1 MAADATHGTGG
12 VWPGTWR
19 AATAYLLVGSLA
31 GVNAAIGGYPVFGA
45 QALRYTL
52 ASAVLAAAC
61 LVQRRRGLL
70 PRLTGRLTGREIA
83 LLTVQA
89 TFGVTGFN
97 FCAAEAVR
105 HTGAATVGTVIAAVP
120 VVLAI
125 AGPLAA
131 RRRPAKRVILAAA
144 LVTAGAAVVTGLG
157 GTNLTGLLLAFGAL
171 AAEICF
177 TLVAVP
183 LLPRFGPLRLSA
195 YVSGLAVPVLFAF
208 SFATGGRGA
217 LPVPTAGEAAA
228 ICYLAV
234 AVGAGGFYF
243 LYSALSRLGADRVG
257 LYAGLVPFGAMGAAL
272 VLGAGTVGPADIAG
286 AILVAAG
293 VAAGAGARP
302 SQRRAAPP
310 GRRSEERATREG
322 SALRARRRREA
333 SRERATR
340 EGSASKRAGGER
352 QITRRRRSSAGRG
365 RGHRGLSIHR
375 ADGGTARRD
384 AAA

>member
-1 MAADATHGTGG
+1 MEADATHGTAAELAAAGPAAIG
-12 VWPGTWR
+12 PATAGTQAAGIPAAGPAGPGPAAGRPGIWPGTWR

-31 GVNAAIGGYPVFGA
+31 GVNAAIPGYPVFGA
-45 QALRYTL
+45 QALRYSL

-61 LVQRRRGLL
+61 VLQRRRGLL
-70 PRLTGRLTGREIA
+70 PRLTGRLSRREIT
-83 LLTVQA
+83 LLAVQA

-120 VVLAI
+120 VVLAV

-131 RRRPAKRVILAAA
+131 GRRPTRRVILAAA

-195 YVSGLAVPVLFAF
+195 YVSALSVPVLYAF

-217 LPVPTAGEAAA
+217 LPVPTPGEAAA
-228 ICYLAV
+228 ICYLAI

-243 LYSALSRLGADRVG
+243 LYSALPRLGADRVG
-257 LYAGLVPFGAMGAAL
+257 LYAGLVPFGAMAAAAI
-272 VLGAGTVGPADIAG
+272 LGAGTIAPADIAG
-286 AILVAAG
+286 AIRVAAG
-293 VAAGAGARP
+293 VAAGA
-302 SQRRAAPP
+302 SAAATHSPTDGR
-310 GRRSEERATREG
+310 GRRDS
-322 SALRARRRREA
+322 
-333 SRERATR
+333 
-340 EGSASKRAGGER
+340 GGER
-352 QITRRRRSSAGRG
+352 
-365 RGHRGLSIHR
+365 
-375 ADGGTARRD
+375 
-384 AAA
+384 

>member
-1 MAADATHGTGG
+1 MEADATHGTAAELAAAGPAAIG
-12 VWPGTWR
+12 PATAGTQAAGIPAAGIPAAGPAGPGPAAGRPGIWPGTWR

-31 GVNAAIGGYPVFGA
+31 GVNAAIPGYPVFGA
-45 QALRYTL
+45 QALRYSL

-61 LVQRRRGLL
+61 VLQRRRGLL
-70 PRLTGRLTGREIA
+70 PRLTGRLSRREIT
-83 LLTVQA
+83 LLAVQA

-120 VVLAI
+120 VVLAV

-131 RRRPAKRVILAAA
+131 GRRPTRRVILAAA

-195 YVSGLAVPVLFAF
+195 YVSGLSVPVLFAF

-217 LPVPTAGEAAA
+217 LPVPTLGEAAA

-243 LYSALSRLGADRVG
+243 LYSALPRLGADRVG
-257 LYAGLVPFGAMGAAL
+257 LYAGLVPFGAMGAAA
-272 VLGAGTVGPADIAG
+272 VLSAGTIGPADIAG

-293 VAAGAGARP
+293 VAAGA
-302 SQRRAAPP
+302 SAAATHSPKDGR
-310 GRRSEERATREG
+310 GRRDS
-322 SALRARRRREA
+322 
-333 SRERATR
+333 
-340 EGSASKRAGGER
+340 GGER
-352 QITRRRRSSAGRG
+352 
-365 RGHRGLSIHR
+365 
-375 ADGGTARRD
+375 
-384 AAA
+384 